1 MMVLFHKKDKRR
13 TALEKEYAAVLKKET
28 QLKQSAM
35 RATAPHWKTDLEK
48 KVPEKVYHSLEAA
61 FSKAFSVVFTQ
72 GVGVIEKTYSR
83 RNLEATY
90 SVQDYAVQVKGGRR
104 ELKQVKR
111 NAERSGMTNTALTTV
126 EGIGLGA
133 LGIGLPDIVVFV
145 GMLLKGVYEMAL
157 SYGFSYDTPEERLF
171 ILRMMEAALTK
182 GEAFAAKNA
191 QVDGMVEEMP
201 QVGDDEVQ
209 VQIQKTGSAFA
220 VDMLLLKFVQGFP
233 FVGILGG
240 AANPVYYN
248 KVMRYVQLKYQKRYL
263 LTVAKRNEISLQFH

>member
-1 MMVLFHKKDKRR
+1 MSIFIKKDKKRA
-13 TALEKEYAAVLKKET
+13 ALEKEYASVLKKET

-35 RATAPHWKTDLEK
+35 KTTAPRWKTDLEK
-48 KVPEKVYHSLEAA
+48 KVPEKVYRSLETA

-72 GVGVIEKTYSR
+72 GVGVIEKTYNR
-83 RNLEATY
+83 QNLEETH
-90 SVQDYAVQVKGGRR
+90 SVQDYAVQVKGGRK

-111 NAERSGMTNTALTTV
+111 NAGRSGLTNTALTTV

-145 GMLLKGVYEMAL
+145 GMLLKGVYETAL
-157 SYGFSYDTPEERLF
+157 SYGF
-171 ILRMMEAALTK
+171 ILRMMETALTK
-182 GEAFAAKNA
+182 GPDFAVKNA
-191 QVDGMVEEMP
+191 RVDGMIEEMP
-201 QVGDDEVQ
+201 QTGEDELQ
-209 VQIQKTGSAFA
+209 AQIQKTGSAFA

-233 FVGILGG
+233 LVGILGG

-263 LTVAKRNEISLQFH
+263 LAVAQRNGYSLRFL

>member
-1 MMVLFHKKDKRR
+1 MVLFQKKDKKRA
-13 TALEKEYAAVLKKET
+13 ALEKECAAVLKKET

-35 RATAPHWKTDLEK
+35 KATAPRWKTDLEK

-72 GVGVIEKTYSR
+72 GVGVIEKTYNR
-83 RNLEATY
+83 QNLEETY
-90 SVQDYAVQVKGGRR
+90 SVQDYAVQVKGGRK

-111 NAERSGMTNTALTTV
+111 NAGRTGLANTALTTV

-145 GMLLKGVYEMAL
+145 GMLLKGIYETAL

-171 ILRMMEAALTK
+171 ILRMMEATLTK
-182 GEAFAAKNA
+182 GHAFAVKNA
-191 QVDGMVEEMP
+191 RVDGMIEEMP
-201 QVGDDEVQ
+201 QAGDDEVLA
-209 VQIQKTGSAFA
+209 QIQKTGSAFA

-233 FVGILGG
+233 LVGVIGG
-240 AANPVYYN
+240 AANPIYYN
-248 KVMRYVQLKYQKRYL
+248 MVMRYVQLKYQKRYL
-263 LTVAKRNEISLQFH
+263 LAVAQRSGISLRSI

>member
-1 MMVLFHKKDKRR
+1 MSIFIKKDKKRA
-13 TALEKEYAAVLKKET
+13 ALEKEYASVLKKET

-35 RATAPHWKTDLEK
+35 KTTAPRWKTDLEK
-48 KVPEKVYHSLEAA
+48 KVPEKVYRSLETA

-72 GVGVIEKTYSR
+72 GVGVIEKTYNR
-83 RNLEATY
+83 QNLEETH
-90 SVQDYAVQVKGGRR
+90 SVQDYAVQVKGGRK

-111 NAERSGMTNTALTTV
+111 NAGRSGLTNTALTTV

-145 GMLLKGVYEMAL
+145 GMLLKGVYETAL
-157 SYGFSYDTPEERLF
+157 SYGFAYDTPEERLF
-171 ILRMMEAALTK
+171 ILRMMETALTK
-182 GEAFAAKNA
+182 GPDFAVKNA
-191 QVDGMVEEMP
+191 RVDGL
-201 QVGDDEVQ
+201 QA
-209 VQIQKTGSAFA
+209 QIQKTGSAFA

-233 FVGILGG
+233 LVGILGG

-263 LTVAKRNEISLQFH
+263 LAVAQRNGYSLRFL